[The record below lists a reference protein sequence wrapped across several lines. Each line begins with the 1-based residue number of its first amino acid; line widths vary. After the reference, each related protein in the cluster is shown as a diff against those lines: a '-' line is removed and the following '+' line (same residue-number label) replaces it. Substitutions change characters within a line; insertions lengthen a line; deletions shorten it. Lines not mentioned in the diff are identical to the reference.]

1 DIQWE
6 DHAMSIT
13 STNCNQLTALALSNV
28 LWLLCGCGNIDTF
41 SLNPGHIGVD
51 PDADPPSFAG
61 AELQVSRF
69 STLCDRPASKALAS
83 KVGDGMEFSATDL
96 GALEP
101 PCAESPS
108 PGVEIDLEGASLIF
122 DFSSVAASGRFP
134 ATDFDGYRFHIEDE
148 RNDFV
153 LVAAAVD
160 DEASTVHV
168 TNAEVSNEPNLIEVN
183 FEGAAYDQHGFVK
196 IDLWFAKLERGGA
209 GVH

>member
-1 DIQWE
+1 
-6 DHAMSIT
+6 MSIT
-13 STNCNQLTALALSNV
+13 STNRTRLTALALSNI
-28 LWLLCGCGNIDTF
+28 LGLLSGCGNVDTF
-41 SLNPGHIGVD
+41 SLNPGHIAVD
-51 PDADPPSFAG
+51 PDAEPPTFAG

-83 KVGDGMEFSATDL
+83 EIGDGMEFSATDL

-101 PCAESPS
+101 PCTESPS

-134 ATDFDGYRFHIEDE
+134 TADFDGYRFQIVDE
-148 RNDFV
+148 RNDFL

-168 TNAEVSNEPNLIEVN
+168 TNAQVSNEPNLIEVN
-183 FEGAAYDQHGFVK
+183 FEGAAYDHHGFVK
-196 IDLWFAKLERGGA
+196 IDLWFAKIERGGA